1 MDALKPDDP
10 TRIGPFTPLA
20 RIGAGGMGRV
30 YLARSRGGRPVAVK
44 VIRAEYAEDER
55 FRTRFRRE
63 VEAAR
68 TVNGLYTASV
78 LDAGPDDAEPWF
90 ATAYIPGPS
99 LQRVVQDHGPLPE
112 RSARVLGAGIAEALG
127 AIHAAGLI
135 HRDLKPSNVICGPDG
150 PRVIDFGIS
159 HAVGGTSLTATGVV
173 VGSARYASPE
183 QCRADLE
190 SSPASDVFALGGVLV
205 YATTGVPPFGE
216 GPDHVQLY
224 LVVHEQ
230 PDLAGVPAGLRPIV
244 AACLE
249 KQPGDRPSID
259 ELLDALLPPDEVAA
273 GAAVDWLPEAVH
285 RELRNY
291 AAAPLTAS
299 AEASTHERPEHD
311 PVRVS
316 GGGLRTAA
324 GPTSAVS
331 APPTPP
337 PVSVSVSVSQGSTFS
352 GPSQGSS
359 SHDSPPQGSSSAGRG
374 SSPTRRRLLTGIVGL
389 AAMGASGGGA
399 WYAATRHSKKTGAQG
414 SGPTTSLSTTPA
426 GGQNSAT
433 GSSAPTATTDSSS
446 SAASPSATP
455 SPQVTGKYG
464 EDWSVNTDFSRA
476 GGVVVRG
483 GRLYGVYT
491 ANSSSPNPQQS
502 LVALDTRSGGA
513 VFHPAN
519 IPAVDTAAGAGIAVD
534 DRYVYTYGAGTV
546 YAWHLD
552 DGQPAWSKGGVLQP
566 STAANGMPLA
576 GILGMINGVLI
587 IGAPMIDPTNPP
599 CLAGFD
605 VAGQTRLWVRKPGE
619 LLTNLPADMTKT
631 DDGISIGVTV
641 PRAGSQFHVTV
652 SDQTS
657 LRVLKA
663 LDPKTGKDLWHTPF
677 THRTENSAGSANAT
691 VTGTADHVF
700 LTDMHSGSIHAYD
713 TAGTWKW
720 THPDPDSPDHVTLA
734 PEQRYTGPVVEVNGT
749 VYATNARSVIA
760 LDAFSTSPS
769 GTLVWPSSKQFNGL
783 IGAPV
788 AVGGKIWVEVDTPSS
803 ATPLAVAVL
812 NRSDGKLVTQYAMPP
827 GPTASSADL
836 LIADPDP
843 QTPAVYVVTASG
855 SVLGY
860 YREQ

>member
-10 TRIGPFTPLA
+10 TRIGPFIPLA

-190 SSPASDVFALGGVLV
+190 SSPASDIFALGGVLV

-230 PDLAGVPAGLRPIV
+230 PDLAGVPVGLRPIV

-249 KQPGDRPSID
+249 KDPAARPSID
-259 ELLDALLPPDEVAA
+259 QLLDALLPPDEVAA

-291 AAAPLTAS
+291 AAAPLTGS
-299 AEASTHERPEHD
+299 TEVPTHERPEHD
-311 PVRVS
+311 PVRAS
-316 GGGLRTAA
+316 GASRGSA
-324 GPTSAVS
+324 GPTSAVGV
-331 APPTPP
+331 PPTPP
-337 PVSVSVSVSQGSTFS
+337 PVPTSQGPSSNGT
-352 GPSQGSS
+352 SQGSS
-359 SHDSPPQGSSSAGRG
+359 SRAERG
-374 SSPTRRRLLTGIVGL
+374 PSPTRRRLLTGIVGL

-399 WYAATRHSKKTGAQG
+399 WYAATRHSKKTGAAQG

-426 GGQNSAT
+426 GQNSAT
-433 GSSAPTATTDSSS
+433 GSSAPLTTSGTPSAT
-446 SAASPSATP
+446 SPSATP
-455 SPQVTGKYG
+455 SPHATGKYG
-464 EDWSVNTDFSRA
+464 EDWIVNTDLSRS
-476 GGVVVRG
+476 GGAVVRD
-483 GRLYGVYT
+483 GRLFAVYT

-513 VFHPAN
+513 LFQPAN
-519 IPAVDTAAGAGIAVD
+519 IAGVDTVTGAGIAVD
-534 DRYVYTYGAGTV
+534 DRYVYTYGSGTV
-546 YAWHLD
+546 YAWHLQ

-566 STAANGMPLA
+566 STETNGMPLV
-576 GILGMINGVLI
+576 GILGMIDGVLI
-587 IGAPMIDPTNPP
+587 IGTPTIDPKNPP

-605 VAGQTRLWVRKPGE
+605 VASQTRLWVRRPSD
-619 LLTNLPADMTKT
+619 LLTSLPADMTKT
-631 DDGISIGVTV
+631 DDGIGIGVTV
-641 PRAGSQFHVTV
+641 PRAGSQFHITV

-657 LRVLKA
+657 LRVLKGV
-663 LDPKTGKDLWHTPF
+663 DPKTGKDLWHAPF
-677 THRTENSAGSANAT
+677 THRTENSAGTVNAT

-713 TAGTWKW
+713 TNGVWKW

-734 PEQRYTGPVVEVNGT
+734 PEQRYTGPVVEADGV
-749 VYATNARSVIA
+749 VYATNARAVIA
-760 LDAFSTSPS
+760 LDAFSKSPA
-769 GTLVWPSSKQFNGL
+769 GTVIWPTSKQFNGL

-788 AVGGKIWVEVDTPSS
+788 VVGGKIWVEIDTPSN
-803 ATPLAVAVL
+803 ATSLALAVL

-827 GPTASSADL
+827 GPTGSSADT

-843 QTPAVYVVTASG
+843 ETPAVYVLTASG

-860 YREQ
+860 YRQQ

>member
-55 FRTRFRRE
+55 FRSRFRRE

-112 RSARVLGAGIAEALG
+112 HSARVLGAGIAEALG
-127 AIHAAGLI
+127 AIHGAGLI

-159 HAVGGTSLTATGVV
+159 HAVDGTSLTATGVV

-230 PDLAGVPAGLRPIV
+230 PDLAGVPVGLRPIV

-249 KQPGDRPSID
+249 KNPADRPSID
-259 ELLDALLPPDEVAA
+259 QLLDALLPPDEVTAS
-273 GAAVDWLPEAVH
+273 AAVDWLPEAVH

-291 AAAPLTAS
+291 AAAPVTGVT
-299 AEASTHERPEHD
+299 EVPTHERPEHD
-311 PVRVS
+311 PVRLS
-316 GGGLRTAA
+316 GGSYRTV
-324 GPTSAVS
+324 GSTSAVS

-337 PVSVSVSVSQGSTFS
+337 PISASQGSS
-352 GPSQGSS
+352 WGSSEGSSQGSS
-359 SHDSPPQGSSSAGRG
+359 SQASQA

-426 GGQNSAT
+426 GGQNLAT
-433 GSSAPTATTDSSS
+433 GSSAPPSSTVSS
-446 SAASPSATP
+446 SATSPSATP
-455 SPQVTGKYG
+455 SPHATGKYG
-464 EDWSVNTDFSRA
+464 QDWSVDTDLSRS

-483 GRLYGVYT
+483 GRLFGVYT

-502 LVALDTRSGGA
+502 LVALDTKSGGA
-513 VFHPAN
+513 LFHPAN
-519 IPAVDTAAGAGIAVD
+519 IPGVDTVAGAGIAVD
-534 DRYVYTYGAGTV
+534 DRYVYTYGSGTV
-546 YAWHLD
+546 YAWHLE

-566 STAANGMPLA
+566 STETNGMPLA
-576 GILGMINGVLI
+576 GILGMIDGVLI
-587 IGAPMIDPTNPP
+587 IGAPIIDPKNPP

-605 VAGQTRLWVRKPGE
+605 VTGQTRLWVRKPTE
-619 LLTNLPADMTKT
+619 LLTSLPADMSKS
-631 DDGISIGVTV
+631 DAGLSIGVTV
-641 PRAGSQFHVTV
+641 PRAGSQFHVTL

-657 LRVLKA
+657 LRVLKGV
-663 LDPKTGKDLWHTPF
+663 DPKSGKDLWHAPF
-677 THRTENSAGSANAT
+677 THRTENSAGTTNPT

-713 TAGTWKW
+713 TTGVWKW

-734 PEQRYTGPVVEVNGT
+734 PEQRYTGPVVEVDGT
-749 VYATNARSVIA
+749 VYATNARAVIA
-760 LDAFSTSPS
+760 LDAFSKSPA
-769 GTLVWPSSKQFNGL
+769 GTTIWPSSKQFNGL
-783 IGAPV
+783 IGAPAV
-788 AVGGKIWVEVDTPSS
+788 VGGKIWVEVDTPSN
-803 ATPLAVAVL
+803 ATSLAVAVL

-827 GPTASSADL
+827 GPTGSSADM

-843 QTPAVYVVTASG
+843 ETPAVYVVTASG